1 MEKSCQPYIYDVVK
15 KKKTWNKNVDIW
27 VTLQRSSEQAK
38 HTQVWLYPK
47 TALIS
52 WKYYI
57 PQV

>member
-52 WKYYI
+52 WKY
-57 PQV
+57 